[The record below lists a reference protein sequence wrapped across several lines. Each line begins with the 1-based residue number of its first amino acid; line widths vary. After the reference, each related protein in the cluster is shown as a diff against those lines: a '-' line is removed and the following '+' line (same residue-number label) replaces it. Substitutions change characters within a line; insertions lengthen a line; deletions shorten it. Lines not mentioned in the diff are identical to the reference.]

1 MEFYVCSKCGYV
13 AFDTPP
19 EVCPVCFAKKEA
31 FKLDN
36 DAIKKPAD
44 PNNLSELE
52 RKHIPVLKIERK
64 CGLVDSD
71 CLDVNIKIGE
81 LTHPMQQQHFIM
93 YIDIYLDKNF
103 IARYHLTPEKLNP
116 ALGIHIKVNSGKLL
130 VLENCN
136 LHGRWIKEEI
146 L

>member
-1 MEFYVCSKCGYV
+1 MEFYVCAKCGYV
-13 AFDTPP
+13 AFDVPA
-19 EVCPVCFAKKEA
+19 EVCPICGAKKDA
-31 FKLDN
+31 FKLDKN
-36 DAIKKPAD
+36 AIKKPVD

-52 RKHIPVLKIERK
+52 KKHIPLLKIERK
-64 CGLVDSD
+64 CGLINSG

-81 LTHPMQQQHFIM
+81 ITHPMQQEHFIM
-93 YIDIYLDKNF
+93 YIDVYLDKNF

-116 ALGIHIKVNSGKLL
+116 ALGIHLKVGSGKLL

-136 LHGRWIKEEI
+136 LHGRWIKEEM